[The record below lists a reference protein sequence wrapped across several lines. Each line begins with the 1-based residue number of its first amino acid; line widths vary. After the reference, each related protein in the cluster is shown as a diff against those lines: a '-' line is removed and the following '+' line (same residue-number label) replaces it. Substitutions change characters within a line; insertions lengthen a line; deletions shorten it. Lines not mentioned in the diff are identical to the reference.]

1 MITNVCGVNR
11 HLINFYYYMR
21 YNAFIAA
28 MLSCAAAIPVQGN
41 NHTGKKVV
49 DEQNPDTALVIDEV
63 EVISNSRKTNAL
75 KLDVPAKY
83 MPVSSNTITAQTLQH
98 RNITDIQSASR
109 FMPGVRIRQ
118 TYGAFQ
124 QISVRGF
131 DHSVIMLDGVRDER
145 SSIDNSYPFMDLSA
159 VQRIELIKGPQS
171 VLYGTSAVGGIINV
185 VRRAPSAESHVYSKI
200 AYGSWNNLNTQI
212 GFGGKFVGP
221 FNYLAT
227 ANYQHTDGWRDNERT
242 RRSAYLTIGGNLSD
256 KDILEFRFGGQGDR
270 YATEIGLPPVL
281 SYDVYDVNTN
291 QVVLPAYTQQA
302 GLSRSN
308 RYNSHSDFM
317 DNNNFNASVDY
328 KHVFGDYAKLSDRLS
343 YSYDDIDY
351 FGTESLDYLMSD
363 APIYNQYY
371 MSGDKKKY
379 ICTDSIYYS
388 YPLRFSH
395 VAKTLNNQLE
405 LSGVFN
411 TGSVKHNYLAGYSLI
426 YLRRCSYTGY
436 NFRGDGTDSPE
447 TSDVWG
453 PALTAHG
460 SIYDAE
466 SLGWMKTQFSKVTP
480 QIRLQNGFYLHDV
493 LDINE
498 KWKAMVSARF
508 DLYSYKRASVK
519 TIDGKREFDDVPSS
533 NYTGMSTS
541 AFTYKAGVVYLP
553 MENLSLYASY
563 GTYFKPI
570 YTFYNANTIYI
581 DRNGKEFFPE
591 ENNGE
596 VFKPE
601 DGGQIEI
608 GLKYEINP
616 HLTLNASA
624 FSINKRNMTV
634 GLGKVI
640 VNEKSMTVTGQVGRM
655 RSTGF
660 DFDITWEPM
669 TNMSLTTGYGYTD
682 AKYKSLANNEYMKE
696 YNLEGNYFAYIPKNT
711 FYFLGDYTVAKGP
724 VRGLGFNV
732 SVSFQDK
739 VYRNATNDSQFDAYW
754 TTDLGIS
761 YEIPRNHIR
770 LGFNVNNLFNT
781 EYFNQSLGSQ
791 LVPSEPT
798 NFMASISYIF

>member
-1 MITNVCGVNR
+1 
-11 HLINFYYYMR
+11 MR

-28 MLSCAAAIPVQGN
+28 MLSCAAAVPVQGN
-41 NHTGKKVV
+41 NRTGNKVV

-63 EVISNSRKTNAL
+63 EVISNSRKTSAL
-75 KLDVPAKY
+75 KIDVPAKY
-83 MPVSSNTITAQTLQH
+83 IPVSSNTITAQTLQH

-131 DHSVIMLDGVRDER
+131 DHSVIMVDGVRDER

-185 VRRAPSAESHVYSKI
+185 VRRTPSAESHVYSKL
-200 AYGSWNNLNTQI
+200 AYGSWNNLNAQI
-212 GFGGKFVGP
+212 GFGGKFIGP

-242 RRSAYLTIGGNLSD
+242 RRSAYLTIGGNMSE
-256 KDILEFRFGGQGDR
+256 KDVLEFRFGGQGDR

-281 SYDVYDVNTN
+281 SYDVYDATTN
-291 QVVLPAYTQQA
+291 RVVLPAFTQQA
-302 GLSRSN
+302 GLDRSN

-317 DNNNFNASVDY
+317 KNNNFNASVDY
-328 KHVFGDYAKLSDRLS
+328 KHIFNESAKLTERLS
-343 YSYDDIDY
+343 YTYDDIDY
-351 FGTESLDYLMSD
+351 FGTESLDYLTSNN
-363 APIYNQYY
+363 PIYNQYY
-371 MSGDKKKY
+371 MSGDNKKY

-395 VAKTLNNQLE
+395 VAKTINNQLE
-405 LSGVFN
+405 LSGVFT

-436 NFRGDGTDSPE
+436 NFKTDGTATPE
-447 TSDVWG
+447 TSDIWG
-453 PALTAHG
+453 TALTAHG
-460 SIYDAE
+460 SIYDAQ

-480 QIRLQNGFYLHDV
+480 QTRIQNGFYFHDV
-493 LDINE
+493 LDIN
-498 KWKAMVSARF
+498 KQWKAMVSARF
-508 DLYSYKRASVK
+508 DLYSYKRASALTK
-519 TIDGKREFDDVPSS
+519 NGKREFDDVPSS
-533 NYTGMSTS
+533 DYTSMSTS
-541 AFTYKAGVVYLP
+541 AFTYKAGAVYLP

-570 YTFYNANTIYI
+570 YTFYSATTIYI

-591 ENNGE
+591 QNNGE

-601 DGGQIEI
+601 NGGQIEL
-608 GLKYEINP
+608 GLKYEINN
-616 HLTLNASA
+616 HLTLNASV
-624 FSINKRNMTV
+624 FSINKQNMTV
-634 GLGKVI
+634 NLAKVM
-640 VNEKSMTVTGQVGRM
+640 VDDKQKTVTGQVGRM

-660 DFDITWEPM
+660 DIDVTWEPM
-669 TNMSLTTGYGYTD
+669 TNMSFTTGYGFTD
-682 AKYKSLANNEYMKE
+682 AKYKSIANNEYMKE
-696 YNLEGNYFAYIPKNT
+696 YNLEGNQFAYTPKNT

-739 VYRNATNDSQFDAYW
+739 VYRNTANDSQFDAYW

-781 EYFNQSLGSQ
+781 EYFNQSLGNQ

-798 NFMASISYIF
+798 NYMASISYIF

>member
-1 MITNVCGVNR
+1 
-11 HLINFYYYMR
+11 MR
-21 YNAFIAA
+21 YNALFAA
-28 MLSCAAAIPVQGN
+28 LVTWAAIAPVQGN
-41 NHTGKKVV
+41 NRTEKGTVSN

-63 EVISNSRKTNAL
+63 EVISNSRKMAAM
-75 KLDVPAKY
+75 KLEVPAKY
-83 MPVSSNTITAQTLQH
+83 IPVSSNTITAQTLQH

-109 FMPGVRIRQ
+109 FLPGVRIRQ

-185 VRRAPSAESHVYSKI
+185 VRRAPDAETHVYSKL
-200 AYGSWNNLNTQI
+200 AYGSWNNLNAQI
-212 GFGGKFVGP
+212 GFGGKFIGP

-227 ANYQHTDGWRDNERT
+227 VNYQHTDGWRDNERT
-242 RRSAYLTIGGNLSD
+242 RRSGYLTIGGNLGD
-256 KDILEFRFGGQGDR
+256 KDELNFRFGGQGDR
-270 YATEIGLPPVL
+270 YATEIGLPALL
-281 SYDVYDVNTN
+281 SYDVYSAKTGS
-291 QVVLPAYTQQA
+291 VVLPAYTLQA
-302 GLSRSN
+302 GLDRTN

-317 DNNNFNASVDY
+317 KNYNFNASVDY
-328 KHVFGDYAKLSDRLS
+328 KHTFSEAAKLMERLS
-343 YSYDDIDY
+343 YTYDDIDY
-351 FGTESLDYLMSD
+351 FGTESLDYLTSND
-363 APIYNQYY
+363 PIYDTYFMN
-371 MSGDKKKY
+371 GDKKKY
-379 ICTDSIYYS
+379 ICIDSIYYS

-395 VAKTLNNQLE
+395 VAKTLNNQIE
-405 LSGVFN
+405 LSGKFT
-411 TGSVKHNYLAGYSLI
+411 TGSVKHNYLGGYSLI
-426 YLRRCSYTGY
+426 YLRRCSFTGY
-436 NFRGDGTDSPE
+436 NFKGDGTDTPE

-453 PALTAHG
+453 TALGAHG

-466 SLGWMKTQFSKVTP
+466 SLGWMKTKFSKVTP
-480 QIRLQNGFYLHDV
+480 QDRWQNGFYFHDV

-498 KWKAMVSARF
+498 HWKAMVSGRF
-508 DLYSYKRASVK
+508 DLYSYKRTSLK
-519 TIDGKREFDDVPSS
+519 TIDGKREFDDVDKSE
-533 NYTGMSTS
+533 YTAMSTS

-570 YTFYNANTIYI
+570 YTFFSPTTIYI
-581 DRNGKEFFPE
+581 DADGKRFYPDDKG
-591 ENNGE
+591 GE

-601 DGGQIEI
+601 TGGQFEI
-608 GLKYEINP
+608 GVKYEVNEN
-616 HLTLNASA
+616 LTVNASV

-634 GLGKVI
+634 ALGKVTE
-640 VNEKSMTVTGQVGRM
+640 NDKQMTVTGQVGRM

-660 DFDITWEPM
+660 DLDVTWEPV
-669 TNMSLTTGYGYTD
+669 TNLCLTTGYGFTD
-682 AKYKSLANNEYMKE
+682 AKYKSIASNEYMKD
-696 YNLEGNYFAYIPKNT
+696 YNLEGKRFAYIPQNT
-711 FYFLGDYTVAKGP
+711 FYFLGDYTIAKGA

-732 SVSFQDK
+732 SVSYQDE
-739 VYRNATNDSQFDAYW
+739 VYRNATNTSKFDSYW

-781 EYFNQSLGSQ
+781 EYINQSLGEQ
-791 LVPSEPT
+791 MVPCEPT
-798 NFMASISYIF
+798 NVMASVAYRF

>member
-1 MITNVCGVNR
+1 
-11 HLINFYYYMR
+11 
-21 YNAFIAA
+21 
-28 MLSCAAAIPVQGN
+28 MLTCAAAVPVQGN
-41 NHTGKKVV
+41 NRSEKGNI
-49 DEQNPDTALVIDEV
+49 DEQSADTALVIDEV
-63 EVISNSRKTNAL
+63 EVISNSRKTKAL

-109 FMPGVRIRQ
+109 FLPGVRIRQ

-131 DHSVIMLDGVRDER
+131 DNSIIMLDGVRDER

-171 VLYGTSAVGGIINV
+171 VLYGTSAVGGIVNV
-185 VRRAPSAESHVYSKI
+185 VRRDATADSHVFSKL
-200 AYGSWNNLNTQI
+200 AYGTWNNLNAQI
-212 GFGGKFVGP
+212 GFGGKFIGP

-227 ANYQHTDGWRDNERT
+227 FNYQHTDGWRDNERT
-242 RRSAYLTIGGNLSD
+242 RRSGYLTIDGKLSD
-256 KDILEFRFGGQGDR
+256 KDELTFRFGGQSDL

-281 SYDVYDVNTN
+281 AFDMYSEKTG
-291 QVVLPAYTQQA
+291 QVVLPAYTQQS
-302 GLSRSN
+302 GIDVTN

-317 DNNNFNASVDY
+317 KNKNFNASVDY
-328 KHVFGDYAKLSDRLS
+328 KHEFCKGARLMDRLS
-343 YSYDDIDY
+343 FSYDDIDY
-351 FGTESLDYLMSD
+351 FGTESLDYLTSN
-363 APIYNQYY
+363 APIYDTYY

-388 YPLRFSH
+388 FPLRFSH
-395 VAKTLNNQLE
+395 IAKTINNQLE
-405 LSGVFN
+405 LSGEFN
-411 TGSVKHNYLAGYSLI
+411 TGSVKHTYLGGYSLI

-436 NFRGDGTDSPE
+436 SFKADGTDSKE

-480 QIRLQNGFYLHDV
+480 QIRLQNGFYFHDV
-493 LDINE
+493 LDIN
-498 KWKAMVSARF
+498 KNWKAMVSARF
-508 DLYSYKRASVK
+508 DLYSYKRTSLK
-519 TIDGKREFDDVPSS
+519 TIGGKREFDDIPTSD
-533 NYTGMSTS
+533 YTAMSTS

-553 MENLSLYASY
+553 MENLSVYASY

-570 YTFYNANTIYI
+570 YTFYSASTIYI
-581 DRNGKEFFPE
+581 DRNGKEFKPDD
-591 ENNGE
+591 NGGE

-601 DGGQIEI
+601 TGGQFEL
-608 GLKYEINP
+608 GLKYEITP
-616 HLTLNASA
+616 HLTLNASL
-624 FSINKRNMTV
+624 FSINKMNMTV
-634 GLGKVI
+634 GLGKVL
-640 VNEKSMTVTGQVGRM
+640 VDDKSMTVTGQVGRM

-660 DFDITWEPM
+660 DLDITWEPL
-669 TNMSLTTGYGYTD
+669 TNMSFTTGYGFTD
-682 AKYKSLANNEYMKE
+682 AKYKSIANNDYLKE
-696 YNLEGNYFAYIPKNT
+696 YDLEGNEFPYTPKNT
-711 FYFLGDYTVAKGP
+711 FYFLGDYTVAKGAL
-724 VRGLGFNV
+724 RGLGFNM

-739 VYRNATNDSQFDAYW
+739 VYRNSTNTMQFDAYW

-781 EYFNQSLGSQ
+781 EYYNQSLGNQ

-798 NFMASISYIF
+798 NCMASVSYIF